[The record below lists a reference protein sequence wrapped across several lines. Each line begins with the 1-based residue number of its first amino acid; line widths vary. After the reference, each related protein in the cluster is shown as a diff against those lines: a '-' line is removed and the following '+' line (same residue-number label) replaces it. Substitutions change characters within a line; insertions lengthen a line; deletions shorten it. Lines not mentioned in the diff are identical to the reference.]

1 MSSVQF
7 ADSLES
13 AEYEEE
19 WVFRGDSGKMALQLQ
34 TMLGDISQIASD
46 AAIVN
51 LFEGVER
58 PAGATGAVD
67 QALGGLITQLIA
79 DGEITGKRGNNVLIH
94 TPNGRYGDFAPK
106 RVLVLGLGK
115 SAEFDLDGVREVAA
129 VAANRLGNIAETAT
143 TIIHGAGIGGID
155 TRDAAEAVAEGSIL
169 GSYRFDKYKT
179 SSKTSDARLKT
190 LNIVEF
196 LDAKIP
202 DVRSGVGLGVAAAEA
217 QNLARDLVNEPANVL
232 SPEAMVAEA
241 RVVAEANGL
250 GMRVLGM
257 DECVGMGMNA
267 YAGVAQGS
275 QRPAFFVH
283 LTYEGDPSDASNNVW
298 LVGKSIT
305 FDSGGLSLKPS
316 RGMVTMKGDMGGGA
330 AVLGAMKIVGA
341 SKPRINVHAVLPIT
355 ENMPGGGAQR
365 PGDVV
370 QAMNGK
376 YIEIDNTD
384 AEGRLTLAD
393 ALGYARVNGA
403 ARIVDIATLTGAARV
418 ALGTGNAA
426 VFGNDDSLVNSVM
439 DAAETAGD
447 GMWRL
452 PLDATSKLQNRS
464 SIADVKNSGG
474 APAGSITAAHFIS
487 EFADDTPWVH
497 IDIASVSMVSSSR
510 GMYRTSGATGAPTRT
525 LANLVAALAR

>member
-1 MSSVQF
+1 
-7 ADSLES
+7 
-13 AEYEEE
+13 
-19 WVFRGDSGKMALQLQ
+19 MALRLQ
-34 TMLGDISQIASD
+34 TMLGDIAQIASD

-58 PAGATGAVD
+58 PGGATGAVD
-67 QALGGLITQLIA
+67 RALGGLITELIK

-106 RVLVLGLGK
+106 RVLVTGLGK
-115 SAEFDLDGVREVAA
+115 NSDFDLDGVREVAA
-129 VAANRLGNIAETAT
+129 MAANRLSSVAETAT
-143 TIIHGAGIGGID
+143 TIIHGAGIGGLD
-155 TRDAAEAVAEGSIL
+155 TTDAARAVAEGSII
-169 GSYRFDKYKT
+169 GTYDFDKYKT
-179 SSKTSDARLKT
+179 SSKTSGARLRA

-196 LDAKIP
+196 SDSKIP
-202 DVRSGVGLGVAAAEA
+202 EVRSGVGLGIAAAEA

-232 SPEAMVAEA
+232 SPEAMVAHA
-241 RVVAEANGL
+241 RTVAEENGL
-250 GMRVLGM
+250 SVRVLGM
-257 DECVGMGMNA
+257 DECVSMGMNA
-267 YAGVAQGS
+267 FAGVTQGS

-283 LTYEGDPSDASNNVW
+283 LKYEGDPSDASNNVW

-393 ALGYARVNGA
+393 ALGYARANGA

-426 VFGNDDSLVNSVM
+426 VFGNDDALMSAVM
-439 DAAETAGD
+439 DAAASAGD

-452 PLDATSKLQNRS
+452 PLDATSKRQNRS
-464 SIADVKNSGG
+464 DIADVKNSGG

-487 EFADDTPWVH
+487 EFAEDTPWVH
-497 IDIASVSMVSSSR
+497 IDIAAVSMVTGNK
-510 GMYRTSGATGAPTRT
+510 GMFRTNGATGAPTRT
-525 LANLVAALAR
+525 LANLVSALAR